1 MAVNPRFQVR
11 DTEEELKKLDEALK
25 ILNYSD
31 RAAWYKE
38 MKRRTIIEAEKKKAK

>member
-11 DTEEELKKLDEALK
+11 DTEEELQKLDKALK

-31 RAAWYKE
+31 RSAWYKE
-38 MKRRTIIEAEKKKAK
+38 MKRQTIIEAEKKKSE

>member
-1 MAVNPRFQVR
+1 MAINPRFQVR

-31 RAAWYKE
+31 RASWYKE
-38 MKRRTIIEAEKKKAK
+38 MKRRTINEATNKKK